1 VLSINKNMLPF
12 ESVFSGFNVLPTAEP
27 PANLDA
33 PEHLNPPE
41 RTTRNGDDLGIFGK
55 AGNISGAGVFELKD
69 RRLTIATQPHTSD
82 FNPTHWDNAP
92 RALQEVKGD
101 FSFEVTIDPPS
112 QGKGWTCPN
121 LMIADSE
128 KRIYFR
134 AGPIFDGS
142 RTYFNAFLKVN
153 TQYSYMPWI
162 GGIFDHE
169 RPIRV
174 RLKREGVKFTVA
186 TKGEGREWFEC
197 APFLVSGCPETLQ
210 VGVLSLNVSDQMA
223 TAGFEDPVLRVGDG
237 N

>member
-1 VLSINKNMLPF
+1 
-12 ESVFSGFNVLPTAEP
+12 
-27 PANLDA
+27 
-33 PEHLNPPE
+33 
-41 RTTRNGDDLGIFGK
+41 
-55 AGNISGAGVFELKD
+55 
-69 RRLTIATQPHTSD
+69 
-82 FNPTHWDNAP
+82 
-92 RALQEVKGD
+92 
-101 FSFEVTIDPPS
+101 
-112 QGKGWTCPN
+112 
-121 LMIADSE
+121 MIADAE

-162 GGIFDHE
+162 GGDFDHA

-186 TKGEGREWFEC
+186 TKGEGREWLEC
-197 APFLVSGCPETLQ
+197 APFLVSGCQETLQ